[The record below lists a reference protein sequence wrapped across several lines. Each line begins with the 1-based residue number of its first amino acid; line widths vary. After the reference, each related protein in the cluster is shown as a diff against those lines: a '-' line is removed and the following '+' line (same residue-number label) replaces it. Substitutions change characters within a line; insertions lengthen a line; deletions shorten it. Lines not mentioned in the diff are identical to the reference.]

1 MCGVVQLLDCGLS
14 DEQVEALA
22 GTGRTAHSTHKL
34 TSEDVKVLMQVGL
47 TERQKKKLMATGMKA
62 GMALGMRLFGK
73 HVSAHACPTAFLC
86 PQLTSALFPSTARF
100 ESNSI

>member
-73 HVSAHACPTAFLC
+73 HVSACPTAFLC
-86 PQLTSALFPSTARF
+86 PQLTSAPFPSTARF